1 MAQRHDQD
9 SETDRDTERSGFQAL
24 DENSNSDEATFSGPV
39 QQPLRQYTQDCIQI
53 IEDQVQY
60 LKAAVKD
67 MPNINID
74 DLKNEVQDLEQRKD
88 KATTKLHG
96 LERRRIQVEAEVRH
110 LEQRKR
116 ETMAEMRILEAKL
129 EKFTMAARHTRMPKY
144 CQNCYSADKCE
155 KQECQFTHPAQRL
168 YYGTAINT
176 LKDFISANQRGQE
189 EDGGM

>member
-1 MAQRHDQD
+1 MAHRHDQE
-9 SETDRDTERSGFQAL
+9 SEMDCDTELSGLQAL
-24 DENSNSDEATFSGPV
+24 DENNSSDEATFSRPI

-67 MPNINID
+67 MPSINIH
-74 DLKNEVQDLEQRKD
+74 DLKNEVQDLELRKE
-88 KATTKLHG
+88 KATTELHG
-96 LERRRIQVEAEVRH
+96 LERRRIHVEAEVRH

-144 CQNCYSADKCE
+144 PQDCYWADKCE
-155 KQECQFTHPAQRL
+155 NQGCQFTHPAQRL
-168 YYGTAINT
+168 YYGTAIDI
-176 LKDFISANQRGQE
+176 LKDFIPANKRGQE